1 MLKVVSIIKKPL
13 IIRSVSLKKGKL
25 DTRIKLINVDTKF
38 MIESPSLGTNSVYI
52 NIINTSNYTECY
64 RINS

>member
-25 DTRIKLINVDTKF
+25 DTRIKLINVDMKF
-38 MIESPSLGTNSVYI
+38 MIESPSLGTNSV
-52 NIINTSNYTECY
+52 
-64 RINS
+64 